1 MPPAATGL
9 GKETVTSMD
18 DLAKHLE
25 CMEEVLRTLTGKVGD
40 IDQQQQGMFV
50 AVLRLEKKVA
60 YAGDDLP
67 ADSNPV
73 FAHQSAAPRAAG
85 DTSSVAPRLINPQAA
100 VPPHRRPTMNVDD
113 NGDFLLTYHKLD
125 FPKYDESIDP
135 LPWLTR
141 CEHNFRIHRTPDH
154 KRVSYASFHLLDDA
168 QLLFH
173 RMELNGGT
181 LPWPEFT
188 RLLNVWFGPPMTDTP
203 LGELAFLHR
212 TGSVDDLCGRFMSL
226 SCRDHTLTSPS
237 SNNFSCSPPASMILF
252 TPMSHSSSRP
262 R

>member
-18 DLAKHLE
+18 DLAKCLE
-25 CMEEVLRTLTGKVGD
+25 CMEEVLCALTGKVGD

-73 FAHQSAAPRAAG
+73 FAHQSVAPRAAG
-85 DTSSVAPRLINPQAA
+85 DTSEMAPCLINPQAA
-100 VPPHRRPTMNVDD
+100 VPPHRRPAMNVDD
-113 NGDFLLTYHKLD
+113 NGDFLPTYHKLD

-135 LPWLTR
+135 LPCLNR
-141 CEHNFRIHRTPDH
+141 CEHYFRIRRTPDH

-188 RLLNVWFGPPMTDTP
+188 RLLNVRFGPPMTDTP
-203 LGELAFLHR
+203 FGE
-212 TGSVDDLCGRFMSL
+212 L

-237 SNNFSCSPPASMILF
+237 SNNFNCSPLVLTILF